1 MIVVISCAICSDNF
15 LDNCRGK
22 TLNFA
27 VHFEL
32 MVPPQDKLKECE
44 MAIHEVEF
52 VIVNLFKLFV
62 FELLENEQE
71 YSVESE
77 KKCQLEAVERIKLKQ
92 I

>member
-1 MIVVISCAICSDNF
+1 
-15 LDNCRGK
+15 
-22 TLNFA
+22 
-27 VHFEL
+27 
-32 MVPPQDKLKECE
+32 
-44 MAIHEVEF
+44 MAIDEVEF

-77 KKCQLEAVERIKLKQ
+77 KKCQLKAVEGIELKQ